1 MSNASSLVVTHPC
14 ALIRESLTHFFSKSQ
29 FEPIRFTSEFDED
42 LENYLASA
50 GDCLWLLGVNEF
62 TASTNESVRK
72 AVSANPSVK
81 IVILAASYSASDLV
95 RGLQAGVYGFLQQD
109 IPSKQLI
116 KSLELVLLGQS
127 VFPRQLAASSA
138 HGDSS
143 SPGNGTGS
151 LIKLPLAIEQRLSA
165 SNLTPANEGSDVAKN
180 LSRRETSILRAL
192 TEGASNKIIA
202 RKLVIT
208 ESTVKVHMKAIL
220 RKLRMQNRT
229 QAAMWATAHLGDLSC
244 NQDAAAGV
252 TP

>member
-29 FEPIRFTSEFDED
+29 FEPIRFTSKFDED

-62 TASTNESVRK
+62 TASANEAVRK

-81 IVILAASYSASDLV
+81 VVILAASYSSSDLV

-127 VFPRQLAASSA
+127 VFPRELALNA
-138 HGDSS
+138 HGDG
-143 SPGNGTGS
+143 SPTGNGTGG
-151 LIKLPLAIEQRLSA
+151 LIKLPLAIEQRPSA

-192 TEGASNKIIA
+192 TEGASNKVIA

-229 QAAMWATAHLGDLSC
+229 QAAMWATAHLDDLSHT
-244 NQDAAAGV
+244 QGIAAAA
-252 TP
+252 